1 MSTSRSD
8 AVHEKWRESTEKFDY
23 FILGVVG
30 ALCAYI
36 SQTYKPERIGLNP
49 GTLDLLALLV
59 LVLGAVFGFRRIE
72 MTNLATM
79 INQRVLHSNER
90 RGALV
95 SVVHKG
101 PRVNTETGEVYT
113 PEYASQ
119 EVAKLTKLIELH
131 HPKLE
136 SAQRRAQ
143 RYYKLRNAFTLTGF
157 LMLLSAKLYSAY
169 V

>member
-1 MSTSRSD
+1 MPTSRSD

-59 LVLGAVFGFRRIE
+59 LVLGAIFGFRRIE

-79 INQRVLHSNER
+79 VNHRVLHSNER
-90 RGALV
+90 RGVLAK
-95 SVVHKG
+95 VVHNG
-101 PRVNTETGEVYT
+101 PGMNTETGETYT
-113 PEYASQ
+113 PEHATQ
-119 EVAKLTKLIELH
+119 EIAKLSKLIDLL

-136 SAQRRAQ
+136 FAQKRAQ

-157 LMLLSAKLYSAY
+157 LMLLGAKLFSAY